1 MAPSSSPNPVFRSCL
16 LVSAPEDKTLHFVRA
31 MHDAGFA
38 VLDRIVGP
46 SSTEL
51 ALSGNFDLIAWV
63 TSAERAFDRHSI
75 ASVAHSDV
83 RVIALVQDLSPAAVA
98 ECLQAGADAV
108 LALDADGRVVVAQV
122 HAVLRRR
129 AQFAHAD
136 LGILRVGDLLVD
148 TDRCEVTCA
157 GRFVNLTAS
166 EFRIIEHMARN
177 PGRVLR
183 PQEVLNAVTAG
194 YRYDPREAQEVFKVY
209 VRRIRRKLEPCE
221 DEPRYLVTVRG
232 MGYRLDAAD
241 SHIESAQTA

>member
-1 MAPSSSPNPVFRSCL
+1 M
-16 LVSAPEDKTLHFVRA
+16 SAPEDKTLHFVRA

-51 ALSGNFDLIAWV
+51 ALSGNFDLVAWV
-63 TSAERAFDRHSI
+63 TSVERAFDTSSL
-75 ASVAHSDV
+75 AAVAHSDV
-83 RVIALVQDLSPAAVA
+83 RVLALVHNLTPAAVA
-98 ECLQAGADAV
+98 GCLQAGADAV
-108 LALDADGRVVVAQV
+108 LALDADSRVVVAQV

-129 AQFAHAD
+129 AEFAHAD
-136 LGILRVGDLLVD
+136 LGILQVGDLRVD
-148 TDRCEVTCA
+148 TDRCEVTRD
-157 GRFVNLTAS
+157 GRYVNLTAS
-166 EFRIIEHMARN
+166 EFRILEHMARH

-183 PQEVLNAVTAG
+183 PQEVLNAVTDG

-232 MGYRLDAAD
+232 MGYRLDGGGD
-241 SHIESAQTA
+241 RSAIVQTA